1 MGVLANV
8 FGGSGQFGG
17 GPTAVSAQ
25 QLTNEGFDITKP
37 FIQDVLESSRAQF
50 FEDATDPDTGDT
62 VQQLRAFDQF
72 TGPRI
77 ADFAPE
83 QQEAFTGLA
92 ALGRQGLASTDLGRS
107 PQFFQEAKE
116 KAGLGSLG
124 FTGEDFE
131 RFTQDVYRPVIDE
144 AKRETVRQF
153 ESVIEPKLRAE
164 AVGAGAFGGSRA
176 AILEAEAQRN
186 LQRQLDDIES
196 KGLATAFEQ
205 AQRSFEAEKQRQLT
219 GAGLFSSLGEAVPAQ
234 AARELAL
241 LSSVGEAQQAQEQAA
256 LNLAER
262 DFIEQREF
270 PLRQL
275 QEFQSLVR
283 GFPFTPSTYQVT
295 TQQTPQ
301 PSFGQQL
308 LGTLGTGVGLFGA
321 LGGFKNKAG
330 GQVVPRQSG
339 GQIRGGLAS
348 LERHQNNDI
357 LRQRPRLPD
366 GSFYPTRGAIG
377 RGAANP
383 MGGGDRRSFIDVINS
398 IFNRPPSVQQ
408 ANMASIKANQPRF
421 SGQRASDLPSV
432 VRVGEAG
439 PGSLRE
445 TSALIEALQP
455 TKSKEESKS
464 ILDRALDFGGIL
476 GGPSTRELAEGLGR
490 TGKAMVAP
498 FLNTVDD
505 TYGGDLSEY
514 NDLLEEQFR
523 RQQTAEDL
531 ERIREAQRNAGVAGD
546 IRRLPTIEER
556 RRGEKLPEFSDDN
569 VQDMF
574 LPKESKDD
582 PASRSY
588 SKAEVKLDM
597 KKMETEALARK
608 AGEEKAAV
616 AAAKEGGGDGGILD
630 ANENKNLQDGKK
642 EFSSAY
648 DTLDKAFDDYL
659 SFLEKKKGE
668 TDVEMAEAQEAREMR
683 LFAEL
688 AATSA
693 RFAGQAGPGGF
704 LAKLNQ
710 AALPS
715 IAELKDIQ
723 SDFRKEMKAAKDIEQ
738 DVLKEGLNI
747 NLARAK
753 LNMRRSE
760 LESQNRLRKAKAEAE
775 SVVGGLDANEGANF
789 VAKVS
794 EGITELNPRGRVMIG
809 ERYLSNLG
817 EGMTPRAAARN
828 ALDYA
833 DTLGRNPSLTSG
845 GRGEGSRRTASETVD
860 DAARRNIEKVRGA
873 GRTPV
878 NREEPK

>member
-17 GPTAVSAQ
+17 GPTAVTAQ
-25 QLTNEGFDITKP
+25 NLTSEGFDLTKP
-37 FIQDVLESSRAQF
+37 FIQDVLEASRAQF
-50 FEDATDPDTGDT
+50 FEDVEDPDTGDT

-92 ALGRQGLASTDLGRS
+92 ALGREGLASTDLGRS
-107 PQFFQEAKE
+107 PQFFQQAKE

-144 AKRETVRQF
+144 AKREAVRQF
-153 ESVIEPKLRAE
+153 ESVIQPKLRAE
-164 AVGAGAFGGSRA
+164 AVGAGSFGGSRA

-196 KGLATAFEQ
+196 KGLATSFEQ
-205 AQRSFEAEKQRQLT
+205 AQRSFEAEKARELQS
-219 GAGLFSSLGEAVPAQ
+219 AGLFSQLGEAVPAQ

-308 LGTLGTGVGLFGA
+308 LGTLGTGVGIFGA

-339 GQIRGGLAS
+339 GQVRGGLAG
-348 LERHQNNDI
+348 LERHYNNLRYPDNI
-357 LRQRPRLPD
+357 YGPPSRDQVLRQRPLTPSGEYIPGYGPRPPALDPMAGRD
-366 GSFYPTRGAIG
+366 RTSF
-377 RGAANP
+377 
-383 MGGGDRRSFIDVINS
+383 FDVVAS
-398 IFNRPPSVQQ
+398 IFNRP
-408 ANMASIKANQPRF
+408 NQTPTTATERRF
-421 SGQRASDLPSV
+421 DNERPLPPV
-432 VRVGEAG
+432 VRVGEAV
-439 PGSLRE
+439 PGNLSQ
-445 TSALIEALQP
+445 TSALIEAIQP
-455 TKSKEESKS
+455 KEKS
-464 ILDRALDFGGIL
+464 ISDYLNMVNSKPTGEYTSPVAVSLDENYNVVKPRDISASEAYNPGRMDPTGMLGESRLPQSYVDDYMSSMEADKLLRRATRMGS
-476 GGPSTRELAEGLGR
+476 GPSRTNILEPMQDIEGGLAEEVEI
-490 TGKAMVAP
+490 K
-498 FLNTVDD
+498 
-505 TYGGDLSEY
+505 
-514 NDLLEEQFR
+514 
-523 RQQTAEDL
+523 
-531 ERIREAQRNAGVAGD
+531 
-546 IRRLPTIEER
+546 
-556 RRGEKLPEFSDDN
+556 EKKIQSDDPSRR
-569 VQDMF
+569 
-574 LPKESKDD
+574 PK
-582 PASRSY
+582 AT
-588 SKAEVKLDM
+588 VKLDM

-608 AGEEKAAV
+608 AAEDKAAK

-630 ANENKNLQDGKK
+630 ANENKNLQDGKR

-659 SFLEKKKGE
+659 SFLEKKKEE

-723 SDFRKEMKAAKDIEQ
+723 SDFRKEMKAAKDIEG
-738 DVLKEGLNI
+738 DILKDKLNI

-753 LNMRRSE
+753 LDMERSK
-760 LESQNRLRKAKAEAE
+760 LESENNLRAAKAQAE
-775 SVVGGLDANEGANF
+775 LTADAYGQDAKETVDSLDKAMTGLT
-789 VAKVS
+789 VS
-794 EGITELNPRGRVMIG
+794 NQV
-809 ERYLSNLG
+809 
-817 EGMTPRAAARN
+817 RAAAFN
-828 ALDYA
+828 LQAQLLYKGEDPDKAYA
-833 DTLGRNPSLTSG
+833 TTMRFVRSQTGVRPSG
-845 GRGEGSRRTASETVD
+845 ASETRTTQAALND
-860 DAARRNIEKVRGA
+860 AQQAAKKKLDAASKL
-873 GRTPV
+873 
-878 NREEPK
+878 PK